1 MTSNARPMND
11 ITNATAGAA
20 VVSPFWL
27 PSLQQVS
34 EIASVMLPIL
44 GAAWLV
50 VQIVA
55 KIIEVRRRR

>member
-1 MTSNARPMND
+1 MHDNT

-27 PSLQQVS
+27 PVLQTTS
-34 EIASVMLPIL
+34 EVASIVLPIL
-44 GAAWLV
+44 GAVWLL

-55 KIIEVRRRR
+55 KVIEMRRK